1 MVHFFPV
8 CHWSKRGIFDTN
20 KRLWGGFVI
29 ETPDGLRF
37 FYSGDT
43 GFCKVFEQIGNKY
56 KEFDL
61 ALIPIGAYKPR
72 PFLSPQHVDPDEA
85 VQIHRLIG
93 SKKSIGVHW
102 GTFPLGKEHYLAPRR
117 ELHLARITQ
126 GVSESDFVCMK
137 HGEFLLIPKYR
148 NNHSELL

>member
-1 MVHFFPV
+1 MGLGFSIQAILASARCSNRLVISTRSLIWLSFPLELI
-8 CHWSKRGIFDTN
+8 S
-20 KRLWGGFVI
+20 L
-29 ETPDGLRF
+29 
-37 FYSGDT
+37 
-43 GFCKVFEQIGNKY
+43 
-56 KEFDL
+56 DL
-61 ALIPIGAYKPR
+61 
-72 PFLSPQHVDPDEA
+72 SCPQHVDPDEA

-137 HGEFLLIPKYR
+137 HGEFLLIPKHR